1 MRDEKQTDLE
11 KQKQVN
17 QKIQV
22 IVSQKDSIK
31 NETAGLRAEY
41 LNSVLNNMKS
51 QQEEL
56 REILEGIEQD
66 TVKIKKQDISI
77 LLAQMT

>member
-1 MRDEKQTDLE
+1 M
-11 KQKQVN
+11 
-17 QKIQV
+17 
-22 IVSQKDSIK
+22 SQKDSIK

>member
-56 REILEGIEQD
+56 KEILEGIEQD